1 MYTRTKWQGFLTAIL
16 MLGLAAMA
24 CGPSLGLGA
33 PTPPGS
39 PIPISTQAAGQLEDN
54 VGTAVASST
63 NGQVTVAVTEQQLT
77 SYAAIKLE
85 SDPTTP
91 ISNTQIYLRGGKIWL
106 YGNITANNTSVPAAM
121 SLTVVPTASGTV
133 SVTIDTLNLGPIPAP
148 ASLRDSLANNLN
160 TAIVQNTGGNANNF
174 KVTDIIVGEGTM
186 TVTGII
192 TATQ

>member
-1 MYTRTKWQGFLTAIL
+1 VYTRTKWQGFLTAIL

-24 CGPSLGLGA
+24 CGPSLGIGA

-39 PIPISTQAAGQLEDN
+39 PIPVSTQAAGQLEDN
-54 VGTAVASST
+54 VGTAVANST
-63 NGQVTVAVTEQQLT
+63 NGQVTVAITEQQLT

-85 SDPTTP
+85 SDPTSP
-91 ISNTQIYLRGGKIWL
+91 ITDTQIYLRGGKIWL
-106 YGNITANNTSVPAAM
+106 YGNITANSTSVPAAM